1 MPIKPHCWYETIKPI
16 VEPHDWGTG
25 DLFPTFGMP
34 SLITICYSRIWHHQ
48 FWLGY
53 DQKQVLLSEG
63 DKDKSPTVNCVSTEN
78 RSTPK
83 QNDGDGHTR

>member
-48 FWLGY
+48 FWLATIRSKCFY
-53 DQKQVLLSEG
+53 QKEIRTSHQ
-63 DKDKSPTVNCVSTEN
+63 
-78 RSTPK
+78 
-83 QNDGDGHTR
+83 Q